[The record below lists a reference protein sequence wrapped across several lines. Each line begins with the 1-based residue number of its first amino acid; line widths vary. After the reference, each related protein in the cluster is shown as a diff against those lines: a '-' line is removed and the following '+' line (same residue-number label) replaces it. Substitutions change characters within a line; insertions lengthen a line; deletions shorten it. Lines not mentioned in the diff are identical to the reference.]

1 MTKTETIIIHL
12 RVLKAHHSGHK
23 SNPAYF
29 STFFGQRMSL
39 LGHFP
44 NYPFLTRC
52 VKKSS
57 VNSTRLAVYKFG
69 YEHNNNYYNAIFQIK
84 VMFYED
90 L

>member
-1 MTKTETIIIHL
+1 MTKTIIIHL
-12 RVLKAHHSGHK
+12 RLLKVHHSGHK

-29 STFFGQRMSL
+29 STFFGQCMSL
-39 LGHFP
+39 LGHFH

-52 VKKSS
+52 AKKSS
-57 VNSTRLAVYKFG
+57 VNSTLLAGCKFG
-69 YEHNNNYYNAIFQIK
+69 YKHNNNYYNAIFQIK